1 VRKRCE
7 SRLDRLDAT
16 VRMQTPLLSNAA
28 PGRESPSLEMEAAAK
43 EDASPDAAVEARDSP
58 DAKRQKFGEVC
69 DSLIVSLDKTQ
80 GEINAV
86 MEAVQAA
93 KPLLLAGRVEEAID
107 VLTWVDEMNFQHIRD
122 DQDELGQLLT
132 E

>member
-1 VRKRCE
+1 
-7 SRLDRLDAT
+7 
-16 VRMQTPLLSNAA
+16 
-28 PGRESPSLEMEAAAK
+28 MEAAAK
-43 EDASPDAAVEARDSP
+43 EEASPDAVVEARDTP

-69 DSLIVSLDKTQ
+69 DSLIASLDETK

-107 VLTWVDEMNFQHIRD
+107 VLTWMDEMNFIKHIRD

-132 E
+132 EWGKTRDTGTPETHMPEFAADEKAQDLSQ